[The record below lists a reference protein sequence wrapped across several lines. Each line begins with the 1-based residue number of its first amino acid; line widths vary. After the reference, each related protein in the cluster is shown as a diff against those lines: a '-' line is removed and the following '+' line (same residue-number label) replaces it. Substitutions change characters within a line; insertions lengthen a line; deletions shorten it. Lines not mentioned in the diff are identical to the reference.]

1 VAIVTQVSSP
11 DGNFLTMAVRQSSM
25 TKTHLTRFAAIAA
38 TSLLFVAC
46 GSSKKSATSAT
57 TSVAPPSTFAAATTA
72 AASVDVGAGGKV
84 STGAGAAVATTLAP
98 GGGQPALGGIEPK
111 IVTTTTMDLEVDD
124 VLSANLK
131 IQALIQGAGGRISN
145 EQTSLGKNS
154 TTTLVAKVPPS
165 KLGGLL
171 TLIGDTGKVLHRTQQ
186 SDDVT
191 AQYVD
196 LDARIISQRT
206 SVARI
211 SELYA
216 KAASVDELARLE
228 GELTRRQ
235 TELEQMLGQKN
246 VLESRI
252 ADSTLTLSLHP
263 VAEAEEVVKAKPRP
277 GLGRAFTNSL
287 RALGRAI
294 VDVVYALLVA
304 LPWLVSLAVI
314 GLPLLW
320 LIRRQ
325 NAKAKARL
333 VAAKANAK
341 QLPPPTAGE

>member
-1 VAIVTQVSSP
+1 VSIVTQVTSI

-25 TKTHLTRFAAIAA
+25 NPTHLTRIASVAAAA
-38 TSLLFVAC
+38 LLFVAC
-46 GSSKKSATSAT
+46 GSSKKSATSSAGPPT
-57 TSVAPPSTFAAATTA
+57 TFAAAATTA
-72 AASVDVGAGGKV
+72 APASVSQDAVGGKV
-84 STGAGAAVATTLAP
+84 STGVGPAGSATTLAP
-98 GGGQPALGGIEPK
+98 GGGQPAPGGIEPK

-171 TLIGDTGKVLHRTQQ
+171 TLIGSAGKVLARTQQ

-263 VAEAEEVVKAKPRP
+263 VAEAAEVIKAKPRP

-304 LPWLVSLAVI
+304 LPWLVTLAII
-314 GLPLLW
+314 GLPLVW
-320 LIRRQ
+320 LARRQ
-325 NAKAKARL
+325 NAKAQARIA
-333 VAAKANAK
+333 AAKANAR
-341 QLPPPTAGE
+341 QLPPPNGE